1 MKNMDLSI
9 QFLMNSRRW
18 GANRMLVLTRRRNE
32 SIIINDNI
40 EVSVIDVQNDQVR
53 IGITAPKDVSIY
65 RKELYIQ
72 ILEENKKAVENQEVS
87 LDELKKK
94 LEG

>member
-1 MKNMDLSI
+1 
-9 QFLMNSRRW
+9 
-18 GANRMLVLTRRRNE
+18 MLVLTRRRNE

>member
-1 MKNMDLSI
+1 MSSDI
-9 QFLMNSRRW
+9 CCWMNSRRW
-18 GANRMLVLTRRRNE
+18 EENKMLVLTRKRNE
-32 SIIINDNI
+32 SIIINDDI
-40 EVSVIDVQNDQVR
+40 EITVIDIQNDQVR

-65 RKELYIQ
+65 RKELYTQ
-72 ILEENKKAVENQEVS
+72 ILEENKKAVESKEVS

>member
-1 MKNMDLSI
+1 
-9 QFLMNSRRW
+9 
-18 GANRMLVLTRRRNE
+18 MLVLTRKRNE
-32 SIIINDNI
+32 SIIINDDI
-40 EVSVIDVQNDQVR
+40 EITVIDIQNDQVR

-65 RKELYIQ
+65 RKELYTQ
-72 ILEENKKAVENQEVS
+72 ILEENKKAVESKEVS